1 MAERHSFSD
10 VHQVPQPAGKTM
22 TQSLYEHLTA
32 PREEF
37 TGGHEMTDVTWDGT
51 FNDLS
56 RIHADKHGR
65 LGRTNPQDDSETTKR
80 QKQAIAD
87 RLDAEYA
94 ISMPQWFFDHSFLS
108 DLKAFARTVRAA
120 YLARPSTVLQD
131 GLDTP
136 DQA

>member
-1 MAERHSFSD
+1 MERHSFSD

-22 TQSLYEHLTA
+22 TESLYRHLTA

-65 LGRTNPQDDSETTKR
+65 LGQDKPQNESVTTKR
-80 QKQAIAD
+80 QKRELQE
-87 RLDAEYA
+87 RLEAEYA
-94 ISMPQWFFDHSFLS
+94 ISMPTWFFDNSFLS
-108 DLKAFARTVRAA
+108 DLKAFERTVRAA

-131 GLDTP
+131 GLDTS